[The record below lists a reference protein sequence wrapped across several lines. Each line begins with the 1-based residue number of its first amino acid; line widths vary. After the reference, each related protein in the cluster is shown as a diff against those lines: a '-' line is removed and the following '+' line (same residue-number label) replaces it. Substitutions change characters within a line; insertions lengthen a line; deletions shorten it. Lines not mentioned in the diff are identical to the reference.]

1 MNLIDH
7 VVQFRADIEQ
17 IRRDIHAH
25 PELRFEEHR
34 TSELVAQR
42 LAAWGVAVTRG
53 VGGTGVVGTLK
64 RGSSGKSVGLRADM
78 DALPIQEANDF
89 SHRST
94 HAGKMHACG
103 HDGHTAMLLGAARH
117 LAASA
122 SFDGTVHLIFQPAE
136 EGGAGAQKMIDDG
149 LFERFPCDAV
159 FGMHNWPGLKVG
171 EFGFASGPMM
181 ASGNLFEIRVMGR
194 GGHAALP
201 HLAVDPVLTAVHIV
215 QALQSILTRNKK
227 PIDAAVLSVTI
238 IKAGDAT
245 NVVPDEAFIS
255 GTVRTFDERV
265 TDLIESRMRQI
276 AELTAQA
283 HGATATVNFE
293 RYYPPTINDAEQ
305 AAFAATV
312 AEDVVGAA
320 GVIRDIEPTM
330 GSEDFSFMLRVRP
343 GAYFWIGNGEGGH
356 RPMGHGAGPCMLHN
370 ASYDF
375 NDELLP
381 IGATYWVR
389 LVEKFLPR

>member
-1 MNLIDH
+1 MG
-7 VVQFRADIEQ
+7 VEPREQ
-17 IRRDIHAH
+17 A
-25 PELRFEEHR
+25 
-34 TSELVAQR
+34 
-42 LAAWGVAVTRG
+42 LA
-53 VGGTGVVGTLK
+53 TL
-64 RGSSGKSVGLRADM
+64 GPL
-78 DALPIQEANDF
+78 
-89 SHRST
+89 
-94 HAGKMHACG
+94 
-103 HDGHTAMLLGAARH
+103 
-117 LAASA
+117 
-122 SFDGTVHLIFQPAE
+122 AE
-136 EGGAGAQKMIDDG
+136 EAG
-149 LFERFPCDAV
+149 LT
-159 FGMHNWPGLKVG
+159 
-171 EFGFASGPMM
+171 
-181 ASGNLFEIRVMGR
+181 
-194 GGHAALP
+194 LP

-312 AEDVVGAA
+312 ADDVVGAA